1 MEPQQSLSGRV
12 VSRIVGNVCR
22 IRLSVALLVLV
33 GAAPAVSMFYL
44 VTHYWVPLPYWDEWA
59 TPGKM
64 FASWCDGTLTL
75 PDLVSQHNESRKFFP
90 RLLYLALAVAGG
102 WDVRKEMLVCFA
114 TVCAIAL
121 LFYRL
126 MRQTPGATALSAAI
140 GWTAATFLCFSAVQL
155 DNFLWGIQLEP
166 FFPGLAVLAIAVV
179 NTSER
184 SLARKSLL
192 NATLAL
198 IATYTFANGMLLWA
212 IGVPT
217 RGRSEAITRQQ
228 VCLSYG
234 GYALTAALAIGAY
247 FIHYERPANHPQLMA
262 DRTALVPLLHYLV
275 LWVGSYFASPAVSPL
290 AVGITAI
297 AVFAAALIGAVVSI
311 TRNREWR
318 SCYPA
323 LLIAAYACVTA
334 AVTAVG
340 RIGFGV
346 EQALDSRY
354 RTFSLFFYLAIV
366 ALLFALY
373 CRSVLIGNTRWQIRF
388 IGGCSVVAIAASA
401 AWVFCYFHELRYV
414 ENLYSRNLTLIRALE
429 WINVIPDNPDV
440 LFIYPI
446 EEQILERAR
455 VVRDHK
461 LLRLPYPNQ
470 SVIGTVQRLPPDPV
484 DQTFGRMETCMFD
497 TNHNLYITGWARLPT
512 RHHHADT
519 IVIGCQDST
528 GNYKPFSVMNTELA
542 ATKTGRRSKTP
553 LVRFARAFN
562 AANVPKG
569 EITIAAWA
577 VDMPGEKAY
586 PLGGATHIQQDQR

>member
-33 GAAPAVSMFYL
+33 GAAPAAAMFYL

-64 FASWCDGTLTL
+64 FASWCNGTLTL

-212 IGVPT
+212 IGVPHAVAA
-217 RGRSEAITRQQ
+217 RQSRDSKCVCRMEAMRSRPRSRSARTSSTTNDRLITHSSWPTAPRS
-228 VCLSYG
+228 CLCSTTSCSG
-234 GYALTAALAIGAY
+234 
-247 FIHYERPANHPQLMA
+247 
-262 DRTALVPLLHYLV
+262 LVPTSRLL
-275 LWVGSYFASPAVSPL
+275 A
-290 AVGITAI
+290 
-297 AVFAAALIGAVVSI
+297 
-311 TRNREWR
+311 
-318 SCYPA
+318 
-323 LLIAAYACVTA
+323 
-334 AVTAVG
+334 
-340 RIGFGV
+340 
-346 EQALDSRY
+346 
-354 RTFSLFFYLAIV
+354 
-366 ALLFALY
+366 
-373 CRSVLIGNTRWQIRF
+373 
-388 IGGCSVVAIAASA
+388 
-401 AWVFCYFHELRYV
+401 
-414 ENLYSRNLTLIRALE
+414 
-429 WINVIPDNPDV
+429 
-440 LFIYPI
+440 
-446 EEQILERAR
+446 
-455 VVRDHK
+455 
-461 LLRLPYPNQ
+461 
-470 SVIGTVQRLPPDPV
+470 
-484 DQTFGRMETCMFD
+484 
-497 TNHNLYITGWARLPT
+497 
-512 RHHHADT
+512 
-519 IVIGCQDST
+519 
-528 GNYKPFSVMNTELA
+528 
-542 ATKTGRRSKTP
+542 
-553 LVRFARAFN
+553 
-562 AANVPKG
+562 
-569 EITIAAWA
+569 
-577 VDMPGEKAY
+577 
-586 PLGGATHIQQDQR
+586 